1 MEFAVWIPTPETGEA
16 TGKQFTH
23 MKEIVRMHGKFCLP
37 IILFALII
45 SIPAFG
51 ATDLP
56 EVFVP
61 NYSHN
66 FQDAAEGETVVHDFA
81 IKNKGTA
88 ALVIHDVKTG

>member
-1 MEFAVWIPTPETGEA
+1 MEFTVWIPTPETGET

-23 MKEIVRMHGKFCLP
+23 MKETIRMHGKLCST

-45 SIPAFG
+45 SVPAFG

-56 EVFVP
+56 EAFVP
-61 NYSHN
+61 NYSHD
-66 FQDAAEGETVVHDFA
+66 FQDAVEGETIIRDFI